1 MKITNLCPKSGKTTL
16 SYQLFGK
23 RGLILAL
30 EQGYSLLDGAMAI
43 NINSYSDL
51 NKVLKQ
57 LKDER
62 VKSMYDVIIIDT
74 VDLLHLL
81 LEKHLCNTHGVSS
94 INEVGAF
101 GSGFAKLDSL
111 VNDILLK
118 ITSYGYKLFIISHA
132 TPKKALIN
140 TPSGE
145 IEVEKYFPSCPKRTY
160 QIVSKFCDNI
170 WYISMEMDADN
181 KVTRKLYT
189 RDNKISFGV
198 TRMEHLPN
206 VMPLDTESI
215 NANVKMALEKAGGK
229 EDVKGFIPNYEAAEH
244 NFDEVKNTLIE
255 LVQQKFMPTNKMD
268 IVKEITEKHLGVGF
282 SIMSATPNQVESL
295 VVILDELKSL

>member
-74 VDLLHLL
+74 VDVLHLL

-140 TPSGE
+140 RITTSNQAFDVAQTLLPLPAG
-145 IEVEKYFPSCPKRTY
+145 
-160 QIVSKFCDNI
+160 QI
-170 WYISMEMDADN
+170 
-181 KVTRKLYT
+181 L
-189 RDNKISFGV
+189 
-198 TRMEHLPN
+198 
-206 VMPLDTESI
+206 
-215 NANVKMALEKAGGK
+215 
-229 EDVKGFIPNYEAAEH
+229 
-244 NFDEVKNTLIE
+244 
-255 LVQQKFMPTNKMD
+255 
-268 IVKEITEKHLGVGF
+268 
-282 SIMSATPNQVESL
+282 NQVQDDA
-295 VVILDELKSL
+295 VIRGVPC